1 MDMKNLN
8 PDGTVKATTQINVS
22 GVPVNTLKS
31 VDAKVKKLGITRTG
45 YIKNL
50 INQDLKDG
58 K

>member
-1 MDMKNLN
+1 MDKKNLH

-22 GVPVNTLKS
+22 GVPVITLEK
-31 VDAKVKKLGITRTG
+31 VDAKVEKLGITRTG

-50 INQDLKDG
+50 INQDLKEG